1 MCNTKSSARSDEQTI
16 VAFRGG
22 APGPSDASPNELPAL
37 SVASLPGEECLKTS
51 AVPET
56 KMKNVRPR
64 SPSSTIFSSRL
75 QEWNLAAR
83 DTCDTRA
90 SPMRCAVGQTCTR
103 KRSMSWMCLSVR
115 MMGWAVSASRSR
127 SSLIIWSTRP

>member
-1 MCNTKSSARSDEQTI
+1 MVEFHTANDE
-16 VAFRGG
+16 
-22 APGPSDASPNELPAL
+22 PAL

-51 AVPET
+51 AVPDT

-75 QEWNLAAR
+75 QEWNRAAR